1 MKLLIKEKG
10 GAKMSYYN
18 NILVYLRNSIFIYPK
33 FKTDDGLEEYKKL
46 ESKYYRKNGKM
57 YRSEECY

>member
-1 MKLLIKEKG
+1 
-10 GAKMSYYN
+10 MSYYN
-18 NILVYLRNSIFIYPK
+18 NSLIYFKNSILIYPK
-33 FKTDDGLEEYKKL
+33 SKTDDGLEEYKKL